1 MEFFQSGWPSVAR
14 TLLIGGIA
22 YLSLI
27 AFLRIVGKRT
37 LSKMNAF
44 DFVVTIALGSTLS
57 AAFVYRSVDV
67 IQSVLAIGYLILL
80 QYLVATLSV
89 RSERF
94 QSLIKSQPVLLVS
107 NGRVLEKALRQE
119 RLTREEIYAGIR
131 SKGFRR
137 LEDVGA
143 VVLETDG
150 NLSVL
155 PLAKGEVELELRG
168 VQATGFQD

>member
-131 SKGFRR
+131 SKVFRR